1 MDSWNDSSTDVETC
15 VERACVCVL
24 PKECQKKQWMCHDH
38 NRSHYLAYRRVYTAE
53 RGTAVI
59 LYKVLKTSEVV
70 FSLDKIG

>member
-1 MDSWNDSSTDVETC
+1 
-15 VERACVCVL
+15 
-24 PKECQKKQWMCHDH
+24 MCHDH